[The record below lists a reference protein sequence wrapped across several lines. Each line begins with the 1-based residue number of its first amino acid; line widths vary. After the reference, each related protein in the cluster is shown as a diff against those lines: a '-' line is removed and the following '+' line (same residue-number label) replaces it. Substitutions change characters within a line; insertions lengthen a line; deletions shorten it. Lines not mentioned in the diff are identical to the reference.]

1 MKHSGLAWHEYL
13 LLLLKICNSL
23 KPMFYNEHC
32 YIVREGDPLDAVF
45 FITDGIVWTYTSNN
59 GEGSD
64 SRRAA
69 RLGKGQ
75 HFGGELLEW
84 VLRPSDADMYNLSKV
99 LVSSKTL
106 KTHTKVE
113 AFALM
118 AHDLKQIWQTQ
129 AAIRIQ
135 RFWRSRRSKAA
146 SGVRGRCWWFKKT
159 CFDV

>member
-1 MKHSGLAWHEYL
+1 MKHSGLAW
-13 LLLLKICNSL
+13 LKVCNSL

-32 YIVREGDPLDAVF
+32 YIVREGDPIDAVF
-45 FITDGIVWTYTSNN
+45 FITYGTVGTYTRNN
-59 GEGSD
+59 VEGSD
-64 SRRAA
+64 S
-69 RLGKGQ
+69 Q
-75 HFGGELLEW
+75 HAEDLEKDKCFGRELLEL
-84 VLRPSDADMYNLSKV
+84 VLTSDDISNLSKV
-99 LVSSKTL
+99 PVSSKTL

-135 RFWRSRRSKAA
+135 RFWRSRQSKAA